1 MAKFNKKSTVLKVIR
16 KDIPA
21 HFYRGLEE
29 STLAE
34 IEEFLVS
41 GVLRHINVPLLA
53 RRNDLF
59 KHDENETLRG
69 FMNIGNVVGY
79 DDQNKTFK
87 VEIFEKYSDFIES
100 ENFKVFASVD
110 VTRGNWKV
118 TRLNVFV
125 PVERHQDQETEQQ
138 APSDEVE
145 SETAVPQEAP
155 VEE

>member
-1 MAKFNKKSTVLKVIR
+1 MARFNKKSTVLKVIR

-79 DDQNKTFK
+79 DDKNKTFK

-125 PVERHQDQETEQQ
+125 PVERPNQETEQQ
-138 APSDEVE
+138 DSSVEEE
-145 SETAVPQEAP
+145 SETAAPQEAP

>member
-1 MAKFNKKSTVLKVIR
+1 MARFNKKSTVLKVIR

-79 DDQNKTFK
+79 DDKNKTFK

-125 PVERHQDQETEQQ
+125 PVERPNQETEQQ
-138 APSDEVE
+138 ASSDEVE

>member
-1 MAKFNKKSTVLKVIR
+1 MARFNKKSTVLKVIR

-79 DDQNKTFK
+79 DDKNKTFK

-125 PVERHQDQETEQQ
+125 PVDRPNQETEQQ

-145 SETAVPQEAP
+145 SETAVQQEAP

>member
-1 MAKFNKKSTVLKVIR
+1 MARFNKKSTVLKVIR

-79 DDQNKTFK
+79 DDKNKTFK

-100 ENFKVFASVD
+100 ANFKVFASVD

-125 PVERHQDQETEQQ
+125 PVEHPNQETEQQ

-145 SETAVPQEAP
+145 SETAVQQEAP

>member
-1 MAKFNKKSTVLKVIR
+1 MARFNKKSTVLKVIR

-79 DDQNKTFK
+79 DDKNKTFK

-125 PVERHQDQETEQQ
+125 PVERPNQETEQQ
-138 APSDEVE
+138 VPSVEEE
-145 SETAVPQEAP
+145 SETAAPQEAP

>member
-1 MAKFNKKSTVLKVIR
+1 MAKFTKKNTVLKVIR

-29 STLAE
+29 STVAE
-34 IEEFLVS
+34 IEEFLAS

-59 KHDENETLRG
+59 ESNETLRG

-79 DDQNKTFK
+79 DIENKAFK
-87 VEIFEKYSDFIES
+87 VEIFEKFSDFIES
-100 ENFKVFASVD
+100 ANFKVFASVD

-118 TRLNVFV
+118 TRLNVFI
-125 PVERHQDQETEQQ
+125 PVERHQAFVE
-138 APSDEVE
+138 APAEE
-145 SETAVPQEAP
+145 ETAEPQEA
-155 VEE
+155 VTEE

>member
-1 MAKFNKKSTVLKVIR
+1 MARFNKKSTVLKVIR

-79 DDQNKTFK
+79 DDKNKTFK

-100 ENFKVFASVD
+100 ANFKVFASVD

-125 PVERHQDQETEQQ
+125 PVERPNQETEQQ
-138 APSDEVE
+138 ATSDEVE

>member
-1 MAKFNKKSTVLKVIR
+1 MARFNKKSTVLKVIR

-79 DDQNKTFK
+79 DDKNKTFK

-125 PVERHQDQETEQQ
+125 PVERPNQETEQQ
-138 APSDEVE
+138 ATLDEVE
-145 SETAVPQEAP
+145 SEPAVPQEAP

>member
-1 MAKFNKKSTVLKVIR
+1 MARFNKKSTVLKVIR

-59 KHDENETLRG
+59 KHDTNETLRG

-79 DDQNKTFK
+79 DDKNKTFK

-110 VTRGNWKV
+110 VTRGKWKV

-125 PVERHQDQETEQQ
+125 PVERPNQETEQQ
-138 APSDEVE
+138 TPSDEVE
-145 SETAVPQEAP
+145 SDYGVTQEAP

>member
-1 MAKFNKKSTVLKVIR
+1 MARFNKKSTVLKVIR

-79 DDQNKTFK
+79 DDKNKTFK

-100 ENFKVFASVD
+100 ANFKVFASVD

-125 PVERHQDQETEQQ
+125 PVERPNQETEQQ

>member
-1 MAKFNKKSTVLKVIR
+1 MARFNKKSTVLKVIR

-79 DDQNKTFK
+79 DDKNKTFK

-125 PVERHQDQETEQQ
+125 PVERPNQETEQQ
-138 APSDEVE
+138 ATLDEVE

>member
-1 MAKFNKKSTVLKVIR
+1 MAKFTKKNTVLKVIR

-29 STLAE
+29 FTVAE
-34 IEEFLVS
+34 IEEFLTS

-59 KHDENETLRG
+59 ESNETLRG

-79 DDQNKTFK
+79 DIENKAFK
-87 VEIFEKYSDFIES
+87 VEIFEKFSDFIES
-100 ENFKVFASVD
+100 ANFKVFASVD

-118 TRLNVFV
+118 TRLNVFI
-125 PVERHQDQETEQQ
+125 PVERHQAFEE
-138 APSDEVE
+138 APAEE
-145 SETAVPQEAP
+145 ETAEPQEVAT
-155 VEE
+155 EE

>member
-1 MAKFNKKSTVLKVIR
+1 MAKFQKKSTILKVIR

-29 STLAE
+29 STVAE
-34 IEEFLVS
+34 IEEFLTS

-53 RRNDLF
+53 RRNDLLRT
-59 KHDENETLRG
+59 NETLRG

-79 DDQNKTFK
+79 DIENKAFK
-87 VEIFEKYSDFIES
+87 VEIFEKFSDFIES

-118 TRLNVFV
+118 TRLNVFI
-125 PVERHQDQETEQQ
+125 PVERHQEEVEQVPAEEATEQET
-138 APSDEVE
+138 A
-145 SETAVPQEAP
+145 T
-155 VEE
+155 EE

>member
-1 MAKFNKKSTVLKVIR
+1 MAKFTKKNTVLKVIR

-79 DDQNKTFK
+79 DDKNKTFK

-125 PVERHQDQETEQQ
+125 PVERPNQETEQQ

>member
-79 DDQNKTFK
+79 DDKNKTFK

-125 PVERHQDQETEQQ
+125 PVDRPNQETEQQ

-145 SETAVPQEAP
+145 SETAVQQEAP

>member
-1 MAKFNKKSTVLKVIR
+1 MAKFQKKSTTVLKVIR

-29 STLAE
+29 STVAE
-34 IEEFLVS
+34 IEEFLTS

-59 KHDENETLRG
+59 RHDTNETLRG

-79 DDQNKTFK
+79 DIENKAFK
-87 VEIFEKYSDFIES
+87 VEIFEKFSDFIES
-100 ENFKVFASVD
+100 ANFKVFASVD

-118 TRLNVFV
+118 TRLNVFI
-125 PVERHQDQETEQQ
+125 PVERHQEEVEQVPTEDEVTEQET
-138 APSDEVE
+138 A
-145 SETAVPQEAP
+145 T
-155 VEE
+155 EE

>member
-1 MAKFNKKSTVLKVIR
+1 MARFNKKSTVLKVIR

-79 DDQNKTFK
+79 DDKNKTFK

-125 PVERHQDQETEQQ
+125 PVERSNQETEQQ
-138 APSDEVE
+138 NSSVEEESVTAAPQD
-145 SETAVPQEAP
+145 AP

>member
-1 MAKFNKKSTVLKVIR
+1 MARFNKKSTVLKVIR

-79 DDQNKTFK
+79 DDKNKMFK

-125 PVERHQDQETEQQ
+125 PVERPNQETEQQ
-138 APSDEVE
+138 APSVEEE

>member
-1 MAKFNKKSTVLKVIR
+1 MAKFTKKNTVLKVIR

-29 STLAE
+29 STVAE
-34 IEEFLVS
+34 IEEFLAS

-59 KHDENETLRG
+59 ESNETLRG

-79 DDQNKTFK
+79 DIENKMFK
-87 VEIFEKYSDFIES
+87 VEIFEKFSDFIES
-100 ENFKVFASVD
+100 ANFKVFASVD

-125 PVERHQDQETEQQ
+125 PVERHQEVEEAPAEETAEQQ
-138 APSDEVE
+138 E
-145 SETAVPQEAP
+145 AVT
-155 VEE
+155 EE

>member
-1 MAKFNKKSTVLKVIR
+1 MAKFTKKNTVLKVIR

-29 STLAE
+29 STVAE
-34 IEEFLVS
+34 IEEFLTS

-59 KHDENETLRG
+59 ESNETLRG

-79 DDQNKTFK
+79 DIENKMFK
-87 VEIFEKYSDFIES
+87 VEIFEKFSDFIES
-100 ENFKVFASVD
+100 ANFKVFASVD

-125 PVERHQDQETEQQ
+125 PVERHQEVEEAPAEETAEQQ
-138 APSDEVE
+138 E
-145 SETAVPQEAP
+145 AVT
-155 VEE
+155 EE

>member
-1 MAKFNKKSTVLKVIR
+1 MARFNKKSTVLKVIR

-79 DDQNKTFK
+79 DDKNKTFK

-125 PVERHQDQETEQQ
+125 PVEHPTQETEQQ
-138 APSDEVE
+138 VTSVEEE

>member
-1 MAKFNKKSTVLKVIR
+1 MARFNKKSTVLKVIR

-79 DDQNKTFK
+79 DDKNKTFK

-100 ENFKVFASVD
+100 ANFKVFASVD

-125 PVERHQDQETEQQ
+125 PVERPNQETEQHD
-138 APSDEVE
+138 SSVEEE
-145 SETAVPQEAP
+145 SETAAPQEAP

>member
-1 MAKFNKKSTVLKVIR
+1 MARFNKKSTVLKVIR

-79 DDQNKTFK
+79 DDKNKTFK

-125 PVERHQDQETEQQ
+125 PVERPNQETEQQ
-138 APSDEVE
+138 DSSVEEE
-145 SETAVPQEAP
+145 SETAAPQKAP

>member
-1 MAKFNKKSTVLKVIR
+1 MARFNKKSTVLKVIR

-79 DDQNKTFK
+79 DDKNKTFK

-100 ENFKVFASVD
+100 ANFKVFASVD

-125 PVERHQDQETEQQ
+125 PVEHPNQETEQQ

>member
-1 MAKFNKKSTVLKVIR
+1 MAKFTKKNTVLKVIR

-29 STLAE
+29 STVAE
-34 IEEFLVS
+34 IEEFLTS

-59 KHDENETLRG
+59 ESNETLRG

-79 DDQNKTFK
+79 DIENKMFK
-87 VEIFEKYSDFIES
+87 VEIFEKLSDFIES
-100 ENFKVFASVD
+100 ANFKVFASVD

-125 PVERHQDQETEQQ
+125 PVERHQEVEEAPAEETAEQQ
-138 APSDEVE
+138 E
-145 SETAVPQEAP
+145 AVT
-155 VEE
+155 EE

>member
-1 MAKFNKKSTVLKVIR
+1 MARFNKKNTVLKVIR

-79 DDQNKTFK
+79 DDKNKTFK

-125 PVERHQDQETEQQ
+125 PVERPNQETEQQ
-138 APSDEVE
+138 DSSVEEE
-145 SETAVPQEAP
+145 SETAAPQEAP